1 MCSQIAPPAA
11 DTDPCE
17 GARTQRLY
25 CYSGITNLGS
35 LQDYDRPAILTLRNE
50 ADGER
55 YYATLLGLD
64 EDYATLA
71 FAHGVETVAVA
82 ELEARWRGRF
92 QLLWRG
98 SPNGATLIRPGS
110 SGANVAWLTR
120 TLADAG
126 IAVEPSERFD
136 AAVVAAVKS
145 FQRDHALVAD
155 GIVGRQTLMRLNSIG
170 DPSIPRLGEPR
181 AG

>member
-1 MCSQIAPPAA
+1 M
-11 DTDPCE
+11 
-17 GARTQRLY
+17 
-25 CYSGITNLGS
+25 
-35 LQDYDRPAILTLRNE
+35 
-50 ADGER
+50 
-55 YYATLLGLD
+55 
-64 EDYATLA
+64 
-71 FAHGVETVAVA
+71 
-82 ELEARWRGRF
+82 
-92 QLLWRG
+92 
-98 SPNGATLIRPGS
+98 
-110 SGANVAWLTR
+110 AWLTR

-126 IAVEPSERFD
+126 IAIEPSARFD